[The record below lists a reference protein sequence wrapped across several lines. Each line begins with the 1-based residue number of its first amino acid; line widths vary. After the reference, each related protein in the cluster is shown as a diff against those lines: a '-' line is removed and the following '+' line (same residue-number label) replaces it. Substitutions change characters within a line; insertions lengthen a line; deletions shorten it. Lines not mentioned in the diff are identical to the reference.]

1 MKFSKL
7 LNLLF
12 LFLINLFFYFYVFS
26 FFATK
31 ASNLLISSLG
41 NFSNDLSKIGFPYAD
56 NVSSNF
62 VVFVIAFLNTLLI
75 SNFID
80 TDFYKKRLEKILLEF
95 LKLFLINAGAFTFS
109 LYILR
114 LFNLPRSIIL
124 LSIFLYPFLMSLS
137 IFSIGNIRNFRLN
150 KVKVIASVSF
160 FLVIGIIYG
169 ISLINFNSTSVS
181 IDRQQEGEDSGLLNF
196 DLGVSVSTNE
206 LVCNPWSGS
215 ENYISCLYG
224 IEIEEGINVG
234 LQINNISIY
243 KDEIYLVI
251 ESGKVLKLENDSYSE
266 FINIEDKVFYKDGG
280 EEGLFDIAFYP
291 NDDDFLI
298 SYTNLNNALQVDVY
312 SNYRGQGYD
321 SLFTLVDIPNNQCC
335 HFAGTLDYSEYFE
348 GFLLAV
354 GDMEANNASVL
365 NSESMNTI
373 SPRGKILLLSSEE
386 KIYAP
391 IISSVSTYKPPEN
404 IVAYG
409 LRNPWQAI
417 EHGDSI
423 IIPDVGNQ
431 NIEELNIVDY
441 DSFPDGCDS
450 GVFIG
455 DGELKVENCLV
466 RTPVSLGW
474 PIFEGPFF
482 SKELNK
488 NTGGDLLLDEENV
501 TELYL
506 WLYGPNT
513 LGNYENEKADEFLI
527 NTSREPK
534 VYYNHRPGNDIYRA
548 AIIGGDVISDPSS
561 YYNNFYFFTDYVTLE
576 LFAYNLTEDKLYV
589 FPVINSYNTNPTVLK
604 VHPTEKDTLIVALK
618 SGQILNIKLPEVPK
632 LEPEG

>member
-26 FFATK
+26 FFANR

-298 SYTNLNNALQVDVY
+298 SYTNLNNALQVDAY
-312 SNYRGQGYD
+312 SNYRGQGYE
-321 SLFTLVDIPNNQCC
+321 SMRTLVDIPNNQCC

-431 NIEELNIVDY
+431 NIEELNIIDY
-441 DSFPDGCDS
+441 DSFPDGCDA

-455 DGELKVENCLV
+455 DGEAKVENCLV

-506 WLYGPNT
+506 WLSGDT
-513 LGNYENEKADEFLI
+513 FGNYENEKADEFLI

-589 FPVINSYNTNPTVLK
+589 FPVINTYNTNPTVLK

>member
-1 MKFSKL
+1 
-7 LNLLF
+7 
-12 LFLINLFFYFYVFS
+12 
-26 FFATK
+26 
-31 ASNLLISSLG
+31 
-41 NFSNDLSKIGFPYAD
+41 
-56 NVSSNF
+56 
-62 VVFVIAFLNTLLI
+62 
-75 SNFID
+75 
-80 TDFYKKRLEKILLEF
+80 
-95 LKLFLINAGAFTFS
+95 
-109 LYILR
+109 
-114 LFNLPRSIIL
+114 
-124 LSIFLYPFLMSLS
+124 LS
-137 IFSIGNIRNFRLN
+137 IFSIGNIQNFKLN
-150 KVKVIASVSF
+150 KGRLIVSVSF

-181 IDRQQEGEDSGLLNF
+181 IDRQEGNEDSGLLNF

-224 IEIEEGINVG
+224 IEIEEDINVE
-234 LQINNISIY
+234 LQINNISIHN
-243 KDEIYLVI
+243 DEIYLVI

-373 SPRGKILLLSSEE
+373 SPRGKILLLASEE

-391 IISSVSTYKPPEN
+391 KISAVGTYEPPEN

-431 NIEELNIVDY
+431 NIEELNIIDY

-455 DGELKVENCLV
+455 DGEAKVENCLV

-506 WLYGPNT
+506 WLSGPND
-513 LGNYENEKADEFLI
+513 LGNYDDNEKADKFLI
-527 NTSREPK
+527 NTSRKPK

-632 LEPEG
+632 LEPED

>member
-26 FFATK
+26 FFANR

-150 KVKVIASVSF
+150 KIKVIASVSF

-298 SYTNLNNALQVDVY
+298 SYTNLNNALQVDAY
-312 SNYRGQGYD
+312 SNYRGQGYE
-321 SLFTLVDIPNNQCC
+321 SMRTLVDIPNNQCC

-373 SPRGKILLLSSEE
+373 SPRGKILLLASEE

-391 IISSVSTYKPPEN
+391 KISAVGTYEPPEN

-431 NIEELNIVDY
+431 NIEELNIIDY
-441 DSFPDGCDS
+441 DSFPDGCDA

-455 DGELKVENCLV
+455 DGEAKVENCLV

-506 WLYGPNT
+506 WLSGPNT
-513 LGNYENEKADEFLI
+513 FGNYENEKADEFLI

-589 FPVINSYNTNPTVLK
+589 FPVINTYNTNPTVLK

-632 LEPEG
+632 LEP

>member
-1 MKFSKL
+1 
-7 LNLLF
+7 
-12 LFLINLFFYFYVFS
+12 
-26 FFATK
+26 
-31 ASNLLISSLG
+31 
-41 NFSNDLSKIGFPYAD
+41 
-56 NVSSNF
+56 
-62 VVFVIAFLNTLLI
+62 
-75 SNFID
+75 
-80 TDFYKKRLEKILLEF
+80 
-95 LKLFLINAGAFTFS
+95 
-109 LYILR
+109 
-114 LFNLPRSIIL
+114 
-124 LSIFLYPFLMSLS
+124 MSLS
-137 IFSIGNIRNFRLN
+137 IFSIGNIRNFRVN
-150 KVKVIASVSF
+150 KTKVIASVSF

-181 IDRQQEGEDSGLLNF
+181 IDRQEGNEDSGLLNF

-224 IEIEEGINVG
+224 IEIEEDINVE
-234 LQINNISIY
+234 LQINNISIRKNGLEY
-243 KDEIYLVI
+243 EIYLIV
-251 ESGKVLKLENDSYSE
+251 ESGKVLKLENNSYSE
-266 FINIEDKVFYKDGG
+266 FLNIEDQVFYKDGG

-291 NDDDFLI
+291 NNDDFLI
-298 SYTNLNNALQVDVY
+298 SYTNLNNGLQVDLY
-312 SNYRGQGYD
+312 SNYGGQGYQPWK
-321 SLFTLVDIPNNQCC
+321 TLVDIPNNQCC

-373 SPRGKILLLSSEE
+373 SPRGKILLLDSEE

-441 DSFPDGCDS
+441 NSFPDGCDS

-455 DGELKVENCLV
+455 EGELKVENCLV

-506 WLYGPNT
+506 WTPRIEDNLLN
-513 LGNYENEKADEFLI
+513 NEKADEFLI
-527 NTSREPK
+527 NSSREPK

-604 VHPTEKDTLIVALK
+604 VHPTKKDTLIVALK

>member
-26 FFATK
+26 FFANR

-298 SYTNLNNALQVDVY
+298 SYTNLNNALQVVAY
-312 SNYRGQGYD
+312 SNYRGQGYEPMR
-321 SLFTLVDIPNNQCC
+321 TLVDIPNNQCC

-431 NIEELNIVDY
+431 NIEELNIIDY
-441 DSFPDGCDS
+441 DSFPDGCDA

-455 DGELKVENCLV
+455 DGEAKVENCLV

-506 WLYGPNT
+506 WLSGPDT
-513 LGNYENEKADEFLI
+513 FGNYENEKADEFLI

>member
-1 MKFSKL
+1 VKITKL
-7 LNLLF
+7 LNLFF
-12 LFLINLFFYFYVFS
+12 LFLINLLFYFYVFS
-26 FFATK
+26 FFANR

-41 NFSNDLSKIGFPYAD
+41 NFSNDLSNIGFPYSD

-62 VVFVIAFLNTLLI
+62 IVFVIAFLNTLLI

-95 LKLFLINAGAFTFS
+95 LKLFLINAGSFTFC

-124 LSIFLYPFLMSLS
+124 LSIFLYPFLISLS
-137 IFSIGNIRNFRLN
+137 IFSIGNIRNFKLN
-150 KVKVIASVSF
+150 KGRLIVSVSF
-160 FLVIGIIYG
+160 FLVISIIYG

-181 IDRQQEGEDSGLLNF
+181 IDRQEGNEDSGLLNF

-224 IEIEEGINVG
+224 IEIEEDINVE
-234 LQINNISIY
+234 LQINNISIH

-321 SLFTLVDIPNNQCC
+321 SLLTLVDIPNNQCC
-335 HFAGTLDYSEYFE
+335 HFAGTLDYSEYFQ

-373 SPRGKILLLSSEE
+373 SPRGKILLLASEE

-391 IISSVSTYKPPEN
+391 KISAVGNYEPPEN

-431 NIEELNIVDY
+431 NIEELNIIDY
-441 DSFPDGCDS
+441 ESFPDGCDS

-455 DGELKVENCLV
+455 DGEAKVENCLV

-506 WLYGPNT
+506 WLSGPDD
-513 LGNYENEKADEFLI
+513 LGSYENEKADKFLI

>member
-1 MKFSKL
+1 MKITKL
-7 LNLLF
+7 LNLFF
-12 LFLINLFFYFYVFS
+12 LFLINLLFYFYVFS
-26 FFATK
+26 FFANR

-41 NFSNDLSKIGFPYAD
+41 NFSNDLSNIGFPYSD

-62 VVFVIAFLNTLLI
+62 IVFVIAFLNTLLI

-95 LKLFLINAGAFTFS
+95 LKLFLINAGSFTFC

-124 LSIFLYPFLMSLS
+124 LSIFLYPFLISLS
-137 IFSIGNIRNFRLN
+137 IFSIGNIRNFKLN
-150 KVKVIASVSF
+150 KGRLIVSVSF
-160 FLVIGIIYG
+160 FLVISIIYG

-181 IDRQQEGEDSGLLNF
+181 IDRQEGNEDSGLLNF

-224 IEIEEGINVG
+224 IEIEEDINVE
-234 LQINNISIY
+234 LQINNISIH

-335 HFAGTLDYSEYFE
+335 HFAGTLDYSEYFQ

-373 SPRGKILLLSSEE
+373 SPRGKILLLASEE

-391 IISSVSTYKPPEN
+391 KISAVGNYEPPEN

-431 NIEELNIVDY
+431 NIEELNIIDY
-441 DSFPDGCDS
+441 ESFPDGCDS

-455 DGELKVENCLV
+455 DGEAKVENCLV

-506 WLYGPNT
+506 WLSSPDD
-513 LGNYENEKADEFLI
+513 LGSYENEKADKFLI

-576 LFAYNLTEDKLYV
+576 IFAYNLTEDKLYV

>member
-1 MKFSKL
+1 MKITKL
-7 LNLLF
+7 LNLFF
-12 LFLINLFFYFYVFS
+12 LFLINLLFYFYVFS
-26 FFATK
+26 FFANR

-41 NFSNDLSKIGFPYAD
+41 NFSNDLSNIGFPYSD

-62 VVFVIAFLNTLLI
+62 IVFVIAFLNTLLI

-95 LKLFLINAGAFTFS
+95 LKLFLINAGSFTFC

-124 LSIFLYPFLMSLS
+124 LSIFLYPFLISLS
-137 IFSIGNIRNFRLN
+137 IFSIGNIRNFKLN
-150 KVKVIASVSF
+150 KGRLIVSVSF
-160 FLVIGIIYG
+160 FLVISIIYG
-169 ISLINFNSTSVS
+169 ISLINFDSTSVS
-181 IDRQQEGEDSGLLNF
+181 IDRQEGNEDSGLLNF

-224 IEIEEGINVG
+224 IEIEEDINVE
-234 LQINNISIY
+234 LQINNISIHN
-243 KDEIYLVI
+243 DEIYLVI

-335 HFAGTLDYSEYFE
+335 HFAGTLDYSEYFQ

-373 SPRGKILLLSSEE
+373 SPRGKILLLASEE

-391 IISSVSTYKPPEN
+391 KISAVGTYEPPEN

-431 NIEELNIVDY
+431 NIEELNIIDY
-441 DSFPDGCDS
+441 ESFPDGCDS

-455 DGELKVENCLV
+455 DGEAKVENCLV

-506 WLYGPNT
+506 WLSGPDD
-513 LGNYENEKADEFLI
+513 LGSYQNEKADKFLI

-632 LEPEG
+632 LEPED

>member
-1 MKFSKL
+1 MKITKL
-7 LNLLF
+7 LNLLI
-12 LFLINLFFYFYVFS
+12 LFLINLFFYSYVFS
-26 FFATK
+26 FFVNRS
-31 ASNLLISSLG
+31 SNLLISSLG
-41 NFSNDLSKIGFPYAD
+41 NFSNDLSNIGFPYSD

-62 VVFVIAFLNTLLI
+62 IVFVIAFLNTLLI

-95 LKLFLINAGAFTFS
+95 LKLFLINAGSFTFC

-124 LSIFLYPFLMSLS
+124 LSIFLYPFLISLS
-137 IFSIGNIRNFRLN
+137 IFSIGNIRNFKLN
-150 KVKVIASVSF
+150 KGRLIVSVSF

-181 IDRQQEGEDSGLLNF
+181 IDRQEEGEESGLLNF

-224 IEIEEGINVG
+224 ITIEEDINVE
-234 LQINNISIY
+234 LQVNNISIFE
-243 KDEIYLVI
+243 DQIYLIV
-251 ESGKVLKLENDSYSE
+251 ETGKILKLENGTYSE
-266 FINIEDKVFYKDGG
+266 FLNIEDQVFYKDGG
-280 EEGLFDIAFYP
+280 EEGLFDIAFHPSGEY
-291 NDDDFLI
+291 FLV
-298 SYTNLNNALQVDVY
+298 SYSNKNNALEVDKY
-312 SNYRGQGYD
+312 QINNGTPYYEEI
-321 SLFTLVDIPNNQCC
+321 LFDVPNNQCC
-335 HFAGTLDYSEYFE
+335 HFAGTLEWSNYFE
-348 GFLLAV
+348 GFLLSV

-365 NSESMNTI
+365 NSESMNTT
-373 SPRGKILLLSSEE
+373 SLRGKILLLDSEE
-386 KIYAP
+386 KIYSP
-391 IISSVSTYKPPEN
+391 KISSVETYKPAEN

-409 LRNPWQAI
+409 LRNPWQII
-417 EHGDSI
+417 EYGDSI

-431 NIEELNIVDY
+431 NIEELNVVSY
-441 DSFPDGCDS
+441 DTLPDGCDVEIFIVSES
-450 GVFIG
+450 GQQTC
-455 DGELKVENCLV
+455 KV
-466 RTPVSLGW
+466 RTSISLGW

-488 NTGGDLLLDEENV
+488 NTGGDLLIDEENV

-506 WLYGPNT
+506 WRGDLSSLDYV
-513 LGNYENEKADEFLI
+513 KADEFLI
-527 NTSREPK
+527 NSSRRPK

-548 AIIGGDVISDPSS
+548 AIIGGDVISDSSS

-576 LFAYNLTEDKLYV
+576 LFAYNLIEDKLYV

-604 VHPTEKDTLIVALK
+604 VHPTEKDALIVALK

-632 LEPEG
+632 LVPED